1 MRTAIL
7 LASSAAATTMLP
19 PDQLFR
25 QDNFKGKCYDACK
38 GNDNQAG
45 LCEDFCGEGG
55 YCCSGENYHR
65 GNGPEKNGDCPAG
78 AVGAIYT
85 IVHTCAIPM
94 SVKDAPKPWATYV
107 QDNSKAGFRLMTVF
121 AENFVRHFFS
131 AFRILKL
138 FFDISIFSLNLEM
151 IF

>member
-78 AVGAIYT
+78 AVGAIHT

-107 QDNSKAGFRLMTVF
+107 QDNSKAGFRLMTFLHF
-121 AENFVRHFFS
+121 ASEENFWHFCP
-131 AFRILKL
+131 L
-138 FFDISIFSLNLEM
+138 LE
-151 IF
+151 F

>member
-38 GNDNQAG
+38 GDDNQAG

-65 GNGPEKNGDCPAG
+65 DNGPEKNGDCPTG

-107 QDNSKAGFRLMTVF
+107 QDNSKAGLDIFALRLRRKLPT
-121 AENFVRHFFS
+121 FFS
-131 AFRILKL
+131 LFRIWKFISE
-138 FFDISIFSLNLEM
+138 FFCPLLES
-151 IF
+151 